1 MLRLFGLI
9 CPCMEKEED
18 KSARKSIESIHS
30 KCTRVDWHL
39 GKNNKNMPSSV
50 ANAAGFVRG
59 LFGGGNNRQQQQQQ
73 QHHSDKE
80 PPTPAQIKVVDATKD
95 SINYGNPYP
104 ELQIKPLP
112 KNFDDNGDEAE
123 EGNNNAN
130 ASDGQ
135 RQQRQQRQSPS
146 RRGIGDGLKGI
157 LQRQSQSFQVDIPL
171 HHIIRVDIIEP
182 TMVSVTTSFFS
193 VFPNWKKQQISNYY
207 LNSSFFSF

>member
-59 LFGGGNNRQQQQQQ
+59 LFGNRQQQQQQ

-112 KNFDDNGDEAE
+112 KNFDNNGDGDEQ
-123 EGNNNAN
+123 GNV
-130 ASDGQ
+130 DG
-135 RQQRQQRQSPS
+135 QRQSPS
-146 RRGIGDGLKGI
+146 RGLGDGLKGI

-182 TMVSVTTSFFS
+182 TMVSVTTLRSFFCDY
-193 VFPNWKKQQISNYY
+193 FPKWMEEAADFQ
-207 LNSSFFSF
+207 LLFNSSFFSF

>member
-18 KSARKSIESIHS
+18 RSARKSIASIHS

-39 GKNNKNMPSSV
+39 GHNKNMPSSV

-59 LFGGGNNRQQQQQQ
+59 LFGGSSNRQQQQ

-104 ELQIKPLP
+104 EIQIKPLP
-112 KNFDDNGDEAE
+112 KNFDNNGDEAG
-123 EGNNNAN
+123 EGNNA
-130 ASDGQ
+130 DGQ
-135 RQQRQQRQSPS
+135 KQSPS
-146 RRGIGDGLKGI
+146 RGGLGGGLKGI

-182 TMVSVTTSFFS
+182 TMVSVTTSFLS